1 MKFHPGEYADIT
13 GNLESVEIWLIN
25 HRCRSQRTIFAGISA
40 DQYRQTVRI
49 RHGEKLPAAEY
60 TVDHSKHGIAHRNH
74 CRMQIQLLDH
84 NVAFDRLF
92 IQNFAVGDP
101 FFMSEKTVDPVCF
114 NYRLSVC
121 PPLRLYFAYAL
132 SFRPDL
138 PGSSRPKIQN
148 LPKQNIFFNSGN
160 LSSMSDL
167 RPPDKIRMV
176 EKEDSCKWCC
186 HRFGL
191 QPYCCKKSC
200 RFSFSVVECR
210 YD

>member
-1 MKFHPGEYADIT
+1 MVPLNIMKFHPGEYADIT

-92 IQNFAVGDP
+92 IQNFAVGGSILYCRENCRSSL
-101 FFMSEKTVDPVCF
+101 FQLSTFCLSTAETVFC
-114 NYRLSVC
+114 
-121 PPLRLYFAYAL
+121 LRSLISA
-132 SFRPDL
+132 
-138 PGSSRPKIQN
+138 
-148 LPKQNIFFNSGN
+148 
-160 LSSMSDL
+160 
-167 RPPDKIRMV
+167 
-176 EKEDSCKWCC
+176 
-186 HRFGL
+186 
-191 QPYCCKKSC
+191 
-200 RFSFSVVECR
+200 
-210 YD
+210 